1 MEKSVHV
8 IFLLDVLV
16 CLATAQHRLR
26 ARVGPWRHRIQWE
39 SNGQVHTLLST
50 GTQYHSPAQIRRR
63 PQLLLTTKD
72 NFHRLHPPAQLRWS
86 TRTRSENLEGGRFQ
100 QNDVS
105 QTDASVLGVDA
116 GQYVLASRRPERR
129 NQIPA
134 RLATSGEAAA
144 VGYRPHQA
152 RFNGSAAAFT
162 TVQEFSGGGYPQGG
176 RTTPGD
182 AAGAVQATASPLRSP
197 DFTHSRGGRIISII
211 ENSRSPVRSP
221 ATAGWVA
228 MAEESGGAR
237 HIALQA
243 GPRDARIAHGAYS
256 QTRISPESSASPTT
270 LTSNAVETDV
280 HPPRSDSRRT
290 TDTSDPRDP
299 HSIHHRNSVFYNL
312 YPPDH
317 RNRVTVRPPPGPGY
331 GTRFFHNGEL
341 NRRHL

>member
-8 IFLLDVLV
+8 VFLLDVLM
-16 CLATAQHRLR
+16 CLATGQHHLR

-39 SNGQVHTLLST
+39 SNGQVYSLLST
-50 GTQYHSPAQIRRR
+50 GTQYHPPAQTRRR

-72 NFHRLHPPAQLRWS
+72 NFNRLHPPAQPRWPA
-86 TRTRSENLEGGRFQ
+86 RTRSENLEGGRFR
-100 QNDVS
+100 QNHVG
-105 QTDASVLGVDA
+105 QTDASVLG
-116 GQYVLASRRPERR
+116 QYALASRRPERR

-134 RLATSGEAAA
+134 RLATSGEAVA

-152 RFNGSAAAFT
+152 RFNGSSAAFT
-162 TVQEFSGGGYPQGG
+162 AVQEFSGGGYPRGG
-176 RTTPGD
+176 RITPGD

-211 ENSRSPVRSP
+211 ENSQSPVRSP
-221 ATAGWVA
+221 ATAAWVA
-228 MAEESGGAR
+228 MAEESGG
-237 HIALQA
+237 
-243 GPRDARIAHGAYS
+243 PRDARIGAYS
-256 QTRISPESSASPTT
+256 QTRISPESGASPTT

-290 TDTSDPRDP
+290 TDMTDPRDP

-312 YPPDH
+312 YRADH
-317 RNRVTVRPPPGPGY
+317 RNRITVRPPPGPGY